1 MLSDLGGVW
10 RTIGGR
16 RIFIKD
22 GEDLA
27 TAMKKSGKF
36 GKKELKEENNLYKN
50 EIQEKA
56 KEQTWE
62 EFKNNIK
69 NKELI
74 EKMKDQNIKS
84 LKDMRKYWVE
94 QKTKDF
100 TENDIKKIT
109 KEKAIDIVKNNI
121 NNSTLDGWFKN
132 ADSSYKEKIETI
144 VLENKELR
152 NAGLNIAYN
161 NYIENTNENISFK
174 DFVNKEITMYRGER
188 GQQTIS
194 KDVFKSFTTDKKI
207 AEKFGNNIS
216 EMKIRPIDTL
226 GSYQT
231 TGENEYLVFIDKIL
245 KK

>member
-1 MLSDLGGVW
+1 
-10 RTIGGR
+10 
-16 RIFIKD
+16 
-22 GEDLA
+22 
-27 TAMKKSGKF
+27 MKKSGKF
-36 GKKELKEENNLYKN
+36 NNKKELVGKNEN

-69 NKELI
+69 NKELVK
-74 EKMKDQNIKS
+74 KMKSENINS
-84 LKDMRKYWVE
+84 LDDMRKYWIKE
-94 QKTKDF
+94 KTKDF
-100 TENDIKKIT
+100 TENDIKEIT
-109 KEKAIDIVKNNI
+109 KENAINIVKDNI
-121 NNSTLDGWFKN
+121 NSSTLDGWFKN
-132 ADSSYKEKIETI
+132 ADSSYKEKIETL
-144 VLENKELR
+144 VLGNKELR

-161 NYIENTNENISFK
+161 NYIEQTKSNITFK
-174 DFVNKEITMYRGER
+174 DFVNKEITMYRGEH

-216 EMKIRPIDTL
+216 EIKIRPIDTL

-245 KK
+245 KQ